1 MVILLDSS
9 AWIEYFRKTMSP
21 VDVLAT
27 AAIQADT
34 AATTDAVI
42 LEVLAGAPKEH
53 ISSVER
59 LLNTRHYVAQEP
71 LTDAEFA
78 VGLYR
83 QCRARGVTPRAV
95 NDCLIAAVAIRNDVP
110 VLHRDKD
117 FDVIAKYTDLR
128 LVPS

>member
-21 VDVLAT
+21 VDLLAT
-27 AAIQADT
+27 AAIQADA

-42 LEVLAGAPKEH
+42 LEVLAGVPKEH
-53 ISSVER
+53 ITSVER

-71 LTDAEFA
+71 LTDVEFA

-117 FDVIAKYTDLR
+117 FDVIAKYTDLQ
-128 LVPS
+128 VVTS